1 MSFKV
6 TIRKILMLIALFYVG
21 ISLFFLGKYVYAN
34 MTGESNVKTKDELRK
49 ERVSFLK
56 TAVDFNN
63 TYYKD
68 VNNKFIFYYAP
79 K

>member
-1 MSFKV
+1 M
-6 TIRKILMLIALFYVG
+6 FYICV
-21 ISLFFLGKYVYAN
+21 SLFLLGKYVYTHI
-34 MTGESNVKTKDELRK
+34 TGDRNLKTKDELIK

-56 TAVDFNN
+56 TVVDFNN

-68 VNNKFIFYYAP
+68 VNNKFIFYYSP

>member
-1 MSFKV
+1 MN
-6 TIRKILMLIALFYVG
+6 G
-21 ISLFFLGKYVYAN
+21 D
-34 MTGESNVKTKDELRK
+34 SNVKTKDELIK

-68 VNNKFIFYYAP
+68 DVNNKFIFYYSP